1 MEQYEREHLGALRR
15 IAPECMVL
23 LKSNGDFPLAA
34 PQKIALYGN
43 GPRHTLKGGR
53 GSGDVNVEYF
63 PSVEQ
68 GLENAGCIVTTKA
81 WLDAYEA
88 AYEAGKNPF
97 QTWLREK
104 IAAEGM
110 DRLMENL
117 SIVMPEP
124 DYDIPLDGEGDTA
137 IYVLARQCGEGVD
150 RGAVPGDL
158 FLSKTEIRDIM
169 TLQKEYRKFLLVLN
183 TACYVDISPVAAYID
198 NILLLSQPGMTVG
211 DSFADVLLGRAYPS
225 GKMAATWAAW
235 NDYAEISEFG
245 NREDTRY
252 REGIYVGYRWFDTVG
267 TKPLFPFGFGLGYT
281 TFMLTAGAVS
291 ITKTVASISVT
302 VENTGSFAGKEVV
315 QLYVSLPQGKLDQPK
330 HVLASFVK
338 TEELQP
344 GETQA
349 VTLSFDMADLLSYD
363 ATTCS
368 RILERGEYILWVG
381 NSSRNTVLAGKI
393 MLERT
398 VTLEKVTPVAGET
411 DFTDWKPMC
420 GDRTVKECAVLTVD
434 PDDFT
439 EKSFVCPSPDD
450 DAMCIAKKLT
460 DEELCYLC
468 TGEFENEGSKQVIG
482 DSALTVV
489 GAAGESTGRF
499 RHLGVQSII
508 MADGPAGLRLARE
521 CGRDENGVFP
531 RTPPTDLRVLELIPE
546 DMKKVLLAT
555 LSGFKKEERS
565 GETYYQNCT
574 AIPVATA
581 LAQSWNI
588 DAAEMCG
595 DIVREEMMRF
605 GVDVWLAPAMNIQ
618 RNGLCGRNF
627 EYYSEDP
634 LLSGKMAAAVT
645 RGVQRDG
652 RHGAM
657 IKHFICNNQ
666 ETNRFRTSSM
676 VNERTMRDIYCRGFE
691 IAVKEAAPIAVMTSY
706 NLVNGVHTCENRG
719 LLETML
725 RGEWG
730 FAGVV
735 TSDYLTGDKTP
746 SDEINKYRKFRAVP
760 SLQAG
765 LDLVMPG
772 GKAHYEQ
779 MLAALKDGT
788 LDRETVETHA
798 ARMIGCVWKL
808 RGKGQKED
816 V

>member
-1 MEQYEREHLGALRR
+1 
-15 IAPECMVL
+15 
-23 LKSNGDFPLAA
+23 
-34 PQKIALYGN
+34 
-43 GPRHTLKGGR
+43 
-53 GSGDVNVEYF
+53 
-63 PSVEQ
+63 
-68 GLENAGCIVTTKA
+68 
-81 WLDAYEA
+81 
-88 AYEAGKNPF
+88 
-97 QTWLREK
+97 
-104 IAAEGM
+104 
-110 DRLMENL
+110 
-117 SIVMPEP
+117 
-124 DYDIPLDGEGDTA
+124 
-137 IYVLARQCGEGVD
+137 
-150 RGAVPGDL
+150 
-158 FLSKTEIRDIM
+158 
-169 TLQKEYRKFLLVLN
+169 
-183 TACYVDISPVAAYID
+183 
-198 NILLLSQPGMTVG
+198 
-211 DSFADVLLGRAYPS
+211 
-225 GKMAATWAAW
+225 
-235 NDYAEISEFG
+235 
-245 NREDTRY
+245 
-252 REGIYVGYRWFDTVG
+252 
-267 TKPLFPFGFGLGYT
+267 
-281 TFMLTAGAVS
+281 
-291 ITKTVASISVT
+291 
-302 VENTGSFAGKEVV
+302 
-315 QLYVSLPQGKLDQPK
+315 
-330 HVLASFVK
+330 
-338 TEELQP
+338 
-344 GETQA
+344 
-349 VTLSFDMADLLSYD
+349 
-363 ATTCS
+363 
-368 RILERGEYILWVG
+368 
-381 NSSRNTVLAGKI
+381 
-393 MLERT
+393 
-398 VTLEKVTPVAGET
+398 
-411 DFTDWKPMC
+411 
-420 GDRTVKECAVLTVD
+420 
-434 PDDFT
+434 
-439 EKSFVCPSPDD
+439 
-450 DAMCIAKKLT
+450 
-460 DEELCYLC
+460 
-468 TGEFENEGSKQVIG
+468 
-482 DSALTVV
+482 
-489 GAAGESTGRF
+489 
-499 RHLGVQSII
+499 
-508 MADGPAGLRLARE
+508 
-521 CGRDENGVFP
+521 
-531 RTPPTDLRVLELIPE
+531 
-546 DMKKVLLAT
+546 MKKVLLAT
-555 LSGFKKEERS
+555 RSGFKKEERS